1 MFKFR
6 STKNNNGIEM
16 KLISV
21 LSFTFMML
29 FSFSS
34 QAWWWSKPSTYTQTK
49 YPIVLTHGLMG
60 FDSLLGIDYWHK
72 VPETLSKDGA
82 KVYLTTVSNSNSSEI
97 RGEQLIPQIERIL
110 AISGAEKVNLIG
122 HSHGGPTIRYVASV
136 RPDLVAS
143 VTTIAGV
150 NKGSAVADGIS
161 AATDASPAISA
172 LIKTLGNTLAKV
184 IDFIS
189 GGGYDQDIMASMG
202 SLTTEQSLAFNV
214 DHPAGIPT
222 SACGEGD
229 YVVDDIRY
237 YSWSGAKP
245 TTNVFDPLDLLTSTT
260 SLFFPAGVKND
271 GLVSS
276 CSSHLGMVIRD
287 DFKMNHLDEVNMLLG
302 LHDLWSTD
310 PLTVFRSHA
319 NRLKVA
325 GL

>member
-1 MFKFR
+1 
-6 STKNNNGIEM
+6 M
-16 KLISV
+16 KLLGS
-21 LSFTFMML
+21 LGFTLIL
-29 FSFSS
+29 FFSS
-34 QAWWWSKPSTYTQTK
+34 ATQAWWWSKPSTYTQTK
-49 YPIVLTHGLMG
+49 YPIVLTHGLLG
-60 FDSLLGIDYWHK
+60 FDNLLGIDYWHK
-72 VPETLSKDGA
+72 VPETLETDGA
-82 KVYLTTVSNSNSSEI
+82 QVFLTTVSNSNSSEV

-110 AISGAEKVNLIG
+110 AITGAEKVNLIG

-143 VTTIAGV
+143 VTSIAGV
-150 NKGSAVADGIS
+150 NKGSEVADVINAWSEGSS
-161 AATDASPAISA
+161 AFST
-172 LIKTLGNTLAKV
+172 LIETLGNTLATV

-189 GGGYDQDIMASMG
+189 GGGYEQDILASMS

-222 SACGEGD
+222 TACGEGD
-229 YVVDDIRY
+229 YIVNGIRY

-245 TTNVFDPLDLLTSTT
+245 LTNVLDPTDLIMGVT

-287 DFKMNHLDEVNMLLG
+287 DFRMNHLDEVNMLLG
-302 LHDLWSTD
+302 LHDIWSTD

-319 NRLKVA
+319 NRLKQA

>member
-1 MFKFR
+1 
-6 STKNNNGIEM
+6 M
-16 KLISV
+16 KLLGS
-21 LSFTFMML
+21 LGFTLIL
-29 FSFSS
+29 FFSS
-34 QAWWWSKPSTYTQTK
+34 ATQAWWWSKPSTYTQTK
-49 YPIVLTHGLMG
+49 YPIVLTHGLLG
-60 FDSLLGIDYWHK
+60 FDNLLGIDYWHK
-72 VPETLSKDGA
+72 VPETLEADGA
-82 KVYLTTVSNSNSSEI
+82 QVFLTTVSNSNSSEV

-110 AISGAEKVNLIG
+110 AITGAEKVNLIG

-143 VTTIAGV
+143 VTSIAGV
-150 NKGSAVADGIS
+150 NKGSEVADVINAWSEGSS
-161 AATDASPAISA
+161 AFST
-172 LIKTLGNTLAKV
+172 LIETLGNTLATV

-189 GGGYDQDIMASMG
+189 GGGYEQDILASMS

-222 SACGEGD
+222 TACGEGD
-229 YVVDDIRY
+229 YIVNGIRY

-245 TTNVFDPLDLLTSTT
+245 LTNVLDPTDLITGVT

-276 CSSHLGMVIRD
+276 CSTHLGMVIRD
-287 DFKMNHLDEVNMLLG
+287 DFRMNHLDEVNMLLG
-302 LHDLWSTD
+302 LHDIWSTD

-319 NRLKVA
+319 NRLKQA

>member
-1 MFKFR
+1 
-6 STKNNNGIEM
+6 M
-16 KLISV
+16 KLIST
-21 LSFTFMML
+21 LSFTLIL
-29 FSFSS
+29 FFSSAS

-72 VPETLSKDGA
+72 VPETLRKDGA
-82 KVYLTTVSNSNSSEI
+82 QVFLTTVSNSNSSEV

-110 AISGAEKVNLIG
+110 AISDADKVNLIG

-143 VTTIAGV
+143 VTSIAGV
-150 NKGSAVADGIS
+150 NKGSAAADKINEWSEGS
-161 AATDASPAISA
+161 TAFSG
-172 LIKTLGNTLAKV
+172 LIETLGNTLASV
-184 IDFIS
+184 IDLIS
-189 GGGYDQDIMASMG
+189 GGGYEQDIMASMS

-222 SACGEGD
+222 SECGEGD
-229 YVVDDIRY
+229 YVVDGIRY

-245 TTNVFDPLDLLTSTT
+245 STNVFDPLDLITTTT
-260 SLFFPAGVKND
+260 SLFFPSGVKND

-287 DFKMNHLDEVNMLLG
+287 DFRMNHLDEVNMLLG
-302 LHDLWSTD
+302 LHDIWSTD

-319 NRLKVA
+319 NRLKTA

>member
-1 MFKFR
+1 M
-6 STKNNNGIEM
+6 NNNKNGIEM
-16 KLISV
+16 KLISS
-21 LSFTFMML
+21 LSFTLIL
-29 FSFSS
+29 FFSS
-34 QAWWWSKPSTYTQTK
+34 ATQAWWWSKPSTYTQTK
-49 YPIVLTHGLMG
+49 FPIVLTHGLYG

-72 VPETLSKDGA
+72 VPETLRKDGA
-82 KVYLTTVSNSNSSEI
+82 QVFLTTVSNSNSPEI

-110 AISGAEKVNLIG
+110 AISGAKKANLIG

-143 VTTIAGV
+143 ITSIAGV
-150 NKGSAVADGIS
+150 NKGTPVADTLTEWTEGS
-161 AATDASPAISA
+161 TAFSG
-172 LIKTLGNTLAKV
+172 LIQVLGNTLANV

-189 GGGYDQDIMASMG
+189 GGGYEQDILASLG
-202 SLTTEQSLAFNV
+202 SMTTEQSVVFNTA
-214 DHPAGIPT
+214 HPAGIPT
-222 SACGEGD
+222 SACGEGE

-245 TTNVFDPLDLLTSTT
+245 STNVLDPLDLIMTTT

-271 GLVSS
+271 GLVGS

-287 DFKMNHLDEVNMLLG
+287 DFRMNHLDEVNMLLG
-302 LHDLWSTD
+302 LHDIWSTD

-319 NRLKVA
+319 NRLKKA

>member
-1 MFKFR
+1 
-6 STKNNNGIEM
+6 M
-16 KLISV
+16 KLISS
-21 LSFTFMML
+21 LSFTLIL
-29 FSFSS
+29 FFSS
-34 QAWWWSKPSTYTQTK
+34 ATQAWWWSKPSTYTQTK
-49 YPIVLTHGLMG
+49 FPIVLTHGLYG

-72 VPETLSKDGA
+72 VPETLRKDGA
-82 KVYLTTVSNSNSSEI
+82 QVFLTTVSNSNSPEI

-110 AISGAEKVNLIG
+110 AISGAKKANLIG

-143 VTTIAGV
+143 ITSIAGV
-150 NKGSAVADGIS
+150 NKGTPVADTLTEWTEGS
-161 AATDASPAISA
+161 TAFSG
-172 LIKTLGNTLAKV
+172 LIQVLGNTLANV

-189 GGGYDQDIMASMG
+189 GGGYEQDILASLG
-202 SLTTEQSLAFNV
+202 SMTTEQSVVFNTA
-214 DHPAGIPT
+214 HPAGIPT
-222 SACGEGD
+222 SACGEGE

-245 TTNVFDPLDLLTSTT
+245 STNVLDPLDLIMTTT

-271 GLVSS
+271 GLVGS

-287 DFKMNHLDEVNMLLG
+287 DFRMNHLDEVNMLLG
-302 LHDLWSTD
+302 LHDIWSTD

-319 NRLKVA
+319 NRLKKA

>member
-1 MFKFR
+1 
-6 STKNNNGIEM
+6 M
-16 KLISV
+16 KLLGS
-21 LSFTFMML
+21 LGFTLIL
-29 FSFSS
+29 FFSS
-34 QAWWWSKPSTYTQTK
+34 ATQAWWWSKPSTYTQTK
-49 YPIVLTHGLMG
+49 YPIVLTHGLLG
-60 FDSLLGIDYWHK
+60 FDNLLGIDYWHK
-72 VPETLSKDGA
+72 VPETLEADGA
-82 KVYLTTVSNSNSSEI
+82 QVFLTTVSNSNSSEV

-110 AISGAEKVNLIG
+110 AITGAEKVNLIG

-143 VTTIAGV
+143 VTSIAGV
-150 NKGSAVADGIS
+150 NKGSQVADAINAWSEGSS
-161 AATDASPAISA
+161 AFSS
-172 LIKTLGNTLAKV
+172 LVETLGNTLATV

-189 GGGYDQDIMASMG
+189 GGGYEQDILASMS

-222 SACGEGD
+222 TACGEGD
-229 YVVDDIRY
+229 YIVNGIRY

-245 TTNVFDPLDLLTSTT
+245 LTNVLDPTDLIMGVT

-287 DFKMNHLDEVNMLLG
+287 DFRMNHLDEVNMLLG
-302 LHDLWSTD
+302 LHDIWSTD

-319 NRLKVA
+319 NRLKQA

>member
-1 MFKFR
+1 
-6 STKNNNGIEM
+6 M
-16 KLISV
+16 KLIS
-21 LSFTFMML
+21 SML
-29 FSFSS
+29 FTGMLLFSYSS

-49 YPIVLTHGLMG
+49 YPIILTHGLYG

-72 VPETLSKDGA
+72 VPETLREDGA
-82 KVYLTTVSNSNSSEI
+82 EVFLTTVSNSNAPEI

-110 AISGAEKVNLIG
+110 AISGAEKANLIG

-150 NKGSAVADGIS
+150 NKGTPVADTIS
-161 AATDASPAISA
+161 SWTNNSNVMAV
-172 LIKTLGNTLAKV
+172 LIETLGNALAKV
-184 IDFIS
+184 IDFVS
-189 GGGYDQDIMASMG
+189 GGGHEQDIMASLASM
-202 SLTTEQSLAFNV
+202 TTESTVEFNKK
-214 DHPAGIPT
+214 HPGGIPAT
-222 SACGEGD
+222 DCGEGNYID
-229 YVVDDIRY
+229 SGIRY

-245 TTNVFDPLDLLTSTT
+245 STNIFDPLDLLMRTT
-260 SLFFPAGVKND
+260 TLFFPSGVKND

-287 DFKMNHLDEVNMLLG
+287 DFRMNHLDEVNMLLG
-302 LHDLWSTD
+302 LHDIWSTD

-319 NRLKVA
+319 NRLKKA